1 MYPQFAPEFVSD
13 RRSSQP
19 LAACSGRARTL
30 GLGQKIPNGSEV
42 CNRWYIQVYNSLI
55 PLTMKRLLLFTVCA
69 LLARGVCAQE
79 PVAYFDV
86 GDPIR
91 FGGERFRLGW
101 SAHPDDT
108 FYLQEYFP
116 KGERPESYRQ
126 MYTVS
131 LRFCDRTPA
140 EAVAAKIAELDAR
153 HDSGD
158 KLCRHQVFENGDERM
173 LDFLVSA
180 GANGTLSVVE
190 WDLHRYRQVEI
201 DGRPALLLLFYSHR
215 AYGDDIL
222 PFLRR
227 LSEMRFER
235 LEELGAQQLPLPVL
249 K

>member
-1 MYPQFAPEFVSD
+1 
-13 RRSSQP
+13 
-19 LAACSGRARTL
+19 
-30 GLGQKIPNGSEV
+30 
-42 CNRWYIQVYNSLI
+42 
-55 PLTMKRLLLFTVCA
+55 MKRALLLTVCA
-69 LLARGVCAQE
+69 LLVRGLSAQD

-91 FGGERFRLGW
+91 FGGEKFRLGW
-101 SAHPDDT
+101 SSCLPEED
-108 FYLQEYFP
+108 FYIQEYFP

-131 LRFCDRTPA
+131 FRFCDRTPA

-158 KLCRHQVFENGDERM
+158 KLCRYQAFENGDERM

-180 GANGTLSVVE
+180 GENGTYSVVE

-222 PFLRR
+222 PFLER
-227 LSEMRFER
+227 LSKLRPER
-235 LEELGAQQLPLPVL
+235 LETMGTQQLPLPVL